1 MQKASQA
8 VTHLAKWP
16 LIFGG
21 KVRGVDGLS
30 ALLVFIVNE
39 LYFIVSGW
47 HAKCASWCETPLPP
61 LNMTPVQSARP
72 LFNLKDLLCEQLRD
86 LHDAEKQYGSQLPEM
101 MAKATSSHLKDKLR
115 EVSDRVLS
123 NSQEVAHACEI
134 LGVPPQGVTCEAMK
148 GLIREAKDTSSD
160 WGDSATLDASLISN
174 AQRIAH
180 YEIAGF
186 GTARAFARCLKLGEV
201 AEILQHLLEQ
211 AFQDDKDLSYIA
223 NGGWFTPGINHEAA
237 EPAIKPL
244 NTPGSEVPS
253 AAGTSVDAS

>member
-1 MQKASQA
+1 
-8 VTHLAKWP
+8 
-16 LIFGG
+16 
-21 KVRGVDGLS
+21 
-30 ALLVFIVNE
+30 
-39 LYFIVSGW
+39 
-47 HAKCASWCETPLPP
+47 
-61 LNMTPVQSARP
+61 MTPIQISRP
-72 LFNLKDLLCEQLRD
+72 FFNLKDLLCEQLRD

-101 MAKATSSHLKDKLR
+101 VAKATSSHLKDKLS
-115 EVSDRVLS
+115 EISDRVLS
-123 NSQEVAHACEI
+123 TAEEVAHACRI
-134 LGVPPQGVTCEAMK
+134 LEVSAEGVTCEAMK
-148 GLIREAKDTSSD
+148 GLVREAKDTSSD

-237 EPAIKPL
+237 DPAFKPTP
-244 NTPGSEVPS
+244 TPGIGAPSTPSSRMDVPS
-253 AAGTSVDAS
+253 

>member
-1 MQKASQA
+1 MK
-8 VTHLAKWP
+8 P
-16 LIFGG
+16 LLIPF
-21 KVRGVDGLS
+21 
-30 ALLVFIVNE
+30 
-39 LYFIVSGW
+39 
-47 HAKCASWCETPLPP
+47 
-61 LNMTPVQSARP
+61 NMTPIQIPRP

-101 MAKATSSHLKDKLR
+101 VAKATSSHLKDKLS
-115 EVSDRVLS
+115 EISDRVLRTAE
-123 NSQEVAHACEI
+123 EVAHACQI
-134 LGVPPQGVTCEAMK
+134 LEVPAQGVTCEAMK
-148 GLIREAKDTSSD
+148 GLIREAKDTASD

-237 EPAIKPL
+237 DPAIKPI
-244 NTPGSEVPS
+244 NTPGPEVSS

>member
-1 MQKASQA
+1 MAFNHGTVSGR
-8 VTHLAKWP
+8 L
-16 LIFGG
+16 
-21 KVRGVDGLS
+21 GVVNGLYVFHVE
-30 ALLVFIVNE
+30 LLVIDVW
-39 LYFIVSGW
+39 LLACGLRLG
-47 HAKCASWCETPLPP
+47 AQPP
-61 LNMTPVQSARP
+61 WYLFHMTSTQSSRP

-101 MAKATSSHLKDKLR
+101 VAKATSSHLQDKLR

-123 NSQEVAHACEI
+123 NADELAHACQI
-134 LGVPPQGVTCEAMK
+134 LGVPPEGVTCEAMK

-186 GTARAFARCLKLGEV
+186 GTARAFARCLKLGDV

-237 EPAIKPL
+237 DPAVKPTL
-244 NTPGSEVPS
+244 TPGMGAPSTPSTRMDVPS
-253 AAGTSVDAS
+253 

>member
-1 MQKASQA
+1 
-8 VTHLAKWP
+8 
-16 LIFGG
+16 
-21 KVRGVDGLS
+21 
-30 ALLVFIVNE
+30 
-39 LYFIVSGW
+39 
-47 HAKCASWCETPLPP
+47 
-61 LNMTPVQSARP
+61 MTPAQSSRP

-101 MAKATSSHLKDKLR
+101 VAKATSSHLKDKLS
-115 EVSDRVLS
+115 EVSDRVL
-123 NSQEVAHACEI
+123 NNAEELSQACQI
-134 LGVPPQGVTCEAMK
+134 LGVSFEGVTCEAMR

-186 GTARAFARCLKLGEV
+186 GTARAFARCLKLSEV
-201 AEILQHLLEQ
+201 SEILQHLLER

-237 EPAIKPL
+237 DPAIKPSHSPD
-244 NTPGSEVPS
+244 PGAPS
-253 AAGTSVDAS
+253 AVGTSVDVS